1 MPETGLTLVLSFDEA
16 GNYEPAGHNL
26 TSEKVSKRIEEVQA
40 NGRRAA
46 TLEQSERHSSLN
58 FKSCR
63 PCREAAQECTKNHD
77 VSATEQ
83 NEEEHTEA
91 LLDEE
96 STSD

>member
-26 TSEKVSKRIEEVQA
+26 TAETLSKRVQELQTR
-40 NGRRAA
+40 GRRFA
-46 TLEQSERHSSLN
+46 TLEQKERHRSLN

-63 PCREAAQECTKNHD
+63 PCKEAAQECTKNHD
-77 VSATEQ
+77 VYAVEQ
-83 NEEEHTEA
+83 EQIEA
-91 LLDEE
+91 SDEE

>member
-26 TSEKVSKRIEEVQA
+26 TAEKLSRRIQEVEA
-40 NGRRAA
+40 RSRRAA
-46 TLEQSERHSSLN
+46 TLQQNERHQSLN

-77 VSATEQ
+77 VSDAEMTSD
-83 NEEEHTEA
+83 EEEA
-91 LLDEE
+91 
-96 STSD
+96 SN